1 MIGVDKA
8 YRNNITPY
16 DLYPEFR
23 PEKTLREVIYDFP
36 RLEWGEIYVD
46 DFYHAFRTYKSEMRE
61 WIHDLKE
68 GESAFDNDSPEAG
81 RRSNNDIYTVISS
94 MLPFAN
100 FRINSL
106 FNHI

>member
-68 GESAFDNDSPEAG
+68 GESAFDNDSPEKRPHREA
-81 RRSNNDIYTVISS
+81 RRFSRLSK
-94 MLPFAN
+94 
-100 FRINSL
+100 
-106 FNHI
+106 

>member
-46 DFYHAFRTYKSEMRE
+46 DFLHNPTVSHYTLAVLLPAKAGKAATFHHSPRYVQSESVPHR
-61 WIHDLKE
+61 W
-68 GESAFDNDSPEAG
+68 
-81 RRSNNDIYTVISS
+81 
-94 MLPFAN
+94 
-100 FRINSL
+100 
-106 FNHI
+106 